1 MTQAISSGL
10 EEKTRRE
17 SSYRER
23 TARQNC
29 SFPRLPPAGSLWEM
43 QVEVDF
49 SLPLHQL
56 VA

>member
-10 EEKTRRE
+10 EERTGGE

-49 SLPLHQL
+49 LCHCIN
-56 VA
+56 